1 LKCNGTNVT
10 DHPNPA
16 PIACTL
22 DAGASG
28 ERAQEWRELLA
39 DAQLSACST
48 TTGMRLTLRSDAY
61 VRRELERLVAAE
73 AACCPF
79 LGLHVAQTATSL
91 VLSVDA
97 PPEAAAICE
106 ELFTQNSTRP

>member
-1 LKCNGTNVT
+1 MT

-39 DAQLSACST
+39 DAQLSACNT
-48 TTGMRLTLRSDAY
+48 TTGMRLTFRSDAY

-79 LGLHVAQTATSL
+79 LGLRVEQTATSL
-91 VLSVDA
+91 VLIVDG

-106 ELFTQNSTRP
+106 ELFTQSSTRP